1 MSQLN
6 FHAATVQFKL
16 KWNIFYNIFRSWA
29 AQGKMN
35 FRTATLFFLFLFFCC
50 MSNFLF
56 SDPSRISSS
65 LVAQICCCVS
75 RASFALLM
83 DKSFLFTEMAV
94 NENDFSHMWDF
105 CECIYAEHIFNSS
118 TFWLQQ
124 QKSLMA
130 EKISSNFPSLVR
142 FRKRVWIWFFLIW
155 GSIYE
160 CALCIRMFFFPKT
173 KNLHFR
179 KRRPV
184 ARLEISFIVIPMLN

>member
-130 EKISSNFPSLVR
+130 ETCLDLVFSYLRVNLWVCSLHQNV
-142 FRKRVWIWFFLIW
+142 
-155 GSIYE
+155 
-160 CALCIRMFFFPKT
+160 FFPENQKPAFSKT
-173 KNLHFR
+173 
-179 KRRPV
+179 P
-184 ARLEISFIVIPMLN
+184 SCC